1 MSGATA
7 EVVDELFTP
16 GCPQCAVKHLC
27 AALVDAAA
35 LDSGVTPPDGG
46 VAPRRGDPPPFEAG
60 VALATAFINF
70 VEAAE
75 GYASHFDYAVGL
87 LERAEELA
95 VAFSAEAQA
104 AFAARVRGV
113 RVAATASGDPGDA
126 ARAVVAAFGFP
137 NAAHRM
143 YAHWNEARRE
153 LPGFPWDDVASG
165 AEGATGVADVALK
178 CVSMIREEYFDFG
191 KPEDPEKG
199 GDDTMA
205 TKKTAKPAP
214 KACKGGKCA
223 TPKKGC
229 KK

>member
-1 MSGATA
+1 MSGAST

-27 AALVDAAA
+27 AVVADAAA
-35 LDSGVTPPDGG
+35 LAGETALSLV
-46 VAPRRGDPPPFEAG
+46 DPPLPFEAG

-87 LERAEELA
+87 LERAEELV

-104 AFAARVRGV
+104 SLAAKVRGV
-113 RVAATASGDPGDA
+113 RVAAMASGDPGDA
-126 ARAVVAAFGFP
+126 ARAMVTAFGFP

-153 LPGFPWDDVASG
+153 LPGFPWDDTAG
-165 AEGATGVADVALK
+165 WTPRVADVALK
-178 CVSMIREEYFDFG
+178 CVSRIRGEYFDFG

-223 TPKKGC
+223 APKKGC